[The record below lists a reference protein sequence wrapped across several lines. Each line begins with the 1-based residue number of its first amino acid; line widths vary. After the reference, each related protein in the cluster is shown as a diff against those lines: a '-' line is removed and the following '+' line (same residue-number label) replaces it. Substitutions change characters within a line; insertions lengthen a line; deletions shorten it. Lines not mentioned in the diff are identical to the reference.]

1 MAALASV
8 ASLVGA
14 GAGVYAQTRQAQS
27 QAALQQA
34 QAQQQQQLEA
44 NRQQQLVAQQQADT
58 ASRQLQLSRTIAS
71 ARARAG
77 ASGISPD
84 EGSAAAITTGLVAD
98 SAAAQNASDQV
109 YQARLASGRAS
120 LLNPD
125 ATLTSFVRAGQSFG
139 STVSNL
145 LG

>member
-14 GAGVYAQTRQAQS
+14 GAGIYAQTRQAQS

-34 QAQQQQQLEA
+34 QAAQSQQAEA
-44 NRQQQLVAQQQADT
+44 SRQQQLVAQQSADA
-58 ASRQLQLSRTIAS
+58 ASRQLQLARTLAS

-77 ASGISPD
+77 ASGISAD
-84 EGSAAAITTGLVAD
+84 DGSAAAVTAGLTAD
-98 SAAAQNASDQV
+98 AAAAQNASDQV
-109 YQARLASGRAS
+109 YQARLSSGRAS

-125 ATLTSFVRAGQSFG
+125 ASLTSYVRAGQSFG
-139 STVSNL
+139 SAVSSL